1 MNFWRS
7 FFFGLALLSLLSG
20 CSPNRDLVA
29 SSAPPAPPP
38 GIEPEK
44 EKNKEPEKRA
54 PQDLIVLLPEADG
67 KVGKIRV
74 TTEGNSQLIER
85 PWLGV
90 QVGDSGKAPLTP
102 QRMQEGEI
110 EDIFGG
116 ALEVLPDLPN
126 RFISFYLWFESD
138 QTRLTPES
146 KKALKEIVKT
156 IKQRKA
162 MEIYVTGHTDRV
174 GSEAHNLKLSSKRAL
189 YVRDFLVANGIQAK
203 NLILSFHG
211 ESMPLVNTED
221 EVPEPSNRRVE
232 VFIK

>member
-7 FFFGLALLSLLSG
+7 LFFGLALLSLCPG

-29 SSAPPAPPP
+29 SSGLPAPPP
-38 GIEPEK
+38 RIETEN
-44 EKNKEPEKRA
+44 EKNKDPGKKA

-74 TTEGNSQLIER
+74 TTEGNSQVIER

-90 QVGDSGKAPLTP
+90 QVEDSGKSVLTS
-102 QRMQEGEI
+102 QRMQEGEV
-110 EDIFGG
+110 ESIFSS
-116 ALEVLPDLPN
+116 ALEVHPDLPN

-138 QTRLTPES
+138 QTKLTPES

-162 MEIYVTGHTDRV
+162 KEIYVTGHTDRV
-174 GSEAHNLKLSSKRAL
+174 GSEAHNLKLSSKRAF
-189 YVRDFLVANGIQAK
+189 YVRDFLVANGIQSK
-203 NLILSFHG
+203 SLILSFHG
-211 ESMPLVNTED
+211 ENMPLVSTED